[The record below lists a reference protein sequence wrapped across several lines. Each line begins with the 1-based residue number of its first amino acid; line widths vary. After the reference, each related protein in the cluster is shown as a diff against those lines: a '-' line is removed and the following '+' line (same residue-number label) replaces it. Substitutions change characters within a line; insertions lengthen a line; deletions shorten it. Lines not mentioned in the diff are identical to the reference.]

1 MKISSTLLRNI
12 LWMIFS
18 LVITATILG
27 SFTYLYLDSQLPDVD
42 ALKEVQLPVPLR
54 VYTSDG
60 QLLAEFGEIS
70 RNPVPYNQVP
80 PLLVKALLATEDQR
94 FFEHSGVDVF
104 GLMRATG
111 ELLLTGTKSQGGS
124 TITMQVARNFYL
136 TRKKTFIRKITEIL
150 LSLKIERE
158 LSKEQIL
165 ELYLNKIYLGNRAYG
180 VDAAAQVYYG
190 KPLGQLTLPE
200 LAMIAGLP
208 KAPSTINPLANP
220 IAAKD
225 RRDHVLARMHDLG
238 EINDKTYQAAISAPL
253 TATYHGPEVPVHAP
267 YVAEM
272 VRDMMIT
279 SFGDDAYSKG
289 YSVYTTINSQ
299 QQQAGN
305 QALRNALLA
314 YDKRHGYRGAEHNL
328 GAYSAPKMQKWQTEL
343 SRMPSINY
351 LQPAAVIS
359 VADKS
364 ITALLNTGGMIT
376 LPWQGLA
383 WAAPEQKNGWPG
395 RAPKSAHDIVK
406 VGDIIRV
413 QQQNNIWQ
421 LAQVPQVEGA
431 LIALAPQTGA
441 ISALVGGF
449 DFRKS
454 KFNRVTQAQRQPGSG
469 FKPFIYAAA
478 LAKGFTLASEF
489 NNAPLVFTVPG
500 QAKLWRPQNDDHS
513 FGGPTRLR
521 FALAQSINLVSVRVL
536 QAIGVPYAIS
546 YIERFGFDKK
556 QLPANLTLALG
567 TADVTPLQMARG
579 YAVFANGGY
588 RINPFVIDHITNNQ
602 GQTVYQAQPKA
613 ACENNCDD
621 ANADSSQGSGR
632 YAPRAIPVQTAFLMT
647 SALLSVTKN
656 GTGYM
661 VDQQLGRSDLAG
673 KTGTTNDNIDTW
685 FTGFNS
691 DIVASTWVGFD
702 QPSSVHEFGSRA
714 ALPMWIDFMKVALAG
729 KAEHTLAIPA
739 GIVTAQIDQI
749 TGLLAPA
756 GDPNAMPEYFRND
769 TVPQQQTP
777 PVVAGAPGAAVNNS
791 EPLF

>member
-1 MKISSTLLRNI
+1 MKITSGILRSI
-12 LWMIFS
+12 LWMLFS
-18 LVITATILG
+18 LLITATILG
-27 SFTYLYLDSQLPDVD
+27 SFTYLYLDSQLPDVQ
-42 ALKEVQLPVPLR
+42 ALKDVQLPVPLR

-70 RNPVPYNQVP
+70 RNPVPFKQVP
-80 PLLVKALLATEDQR
+80 PMLVKAILATEDQR
-94 FFEHSGVDVF
+94 FFEHSGVDIF
-104 GLMRATG
+104 GLLRATG

-136 TRKKTFIRKITEIL
+136 TRKKTFIRKLTEIL

-190 KPLGQLTLPE
+190 KPLNQLTLPE

-225 RRDHVLARMHDLG
+225 RRDHVLTRMHDLG
-238 EINDKTYQAAISAPL
+238 EINDKTYHAAINTPL
-253 TATYHGPEVPVHAP
+253 AASYHGPTVPVHAP

-299 QQQAGN
+299 QQEAAN

-314 YDKRHGYRGAEHNL
+314 YDRRHGYRGPEHNIGPYAAANL
-328 GAYSAPKMQKWQTEL
+328 PKWEIILT
-343 SRMPSINY
+343 RIPSING
-351 LQPAAVIS
+351 LQPAAVTSIDEKS
-359 VADKS
+359 V
-364 ITALLNTGGMIT
+364 TALLSNGTQIII
-376 LPWQGLA
+376 PWQGLS
-383 WAAPEQKNGWPG
+383 WASPQQKSGWPG
-395 RAPKSAHDIVK
+395 RAPKTASDILK
-406 VGDIIRV
+406 VGAIIRV
-413 QQQNNIWQ
+413 QPQNGSWQ
-421 LAQVPQVEGA
+421 LAQIPRIEGA
-431 LIALAPQTGA
+431 LIALAPQTGG
-441 ISALVGGF
+441 ITALVGGF

-500 QAKLWRPQNDDHS
+500 QDKLWRPQNDDHT

-521 FALAQSINLVSVRVL
+521 YALAQSINLVSVRVL
-536 QAIGVPYAIS
+536 QAIGVPYAIA
-546 YIERFGFDKK
+546 YAERFGFDKK
-556 QLPANLTLALG
+556 QLPDNLTLALG
-567 TADVTPLQMARG
+567 TADVTPLQMARA

-588 RINPFVIDHITNNQ
+588 RINPYVIDHITDNQ
-602 GQTVYQAQPKA
+602 EKTVYQSQPKT
-613 ACENNCDD
+613 ACVNNCNDI
-621 ANADSSQGSGR
+621 NEDSSQGSSQ
-632 YAPRAIPVQTAFLMT
+632 YAPRSVPIQVAFLMT
-647 SALLSVTKN
+647 SALQSVTKN
-656 GTGYM
+656 GTGYA
-661 VDQQLGRSDLAG
+661 VASLGRSDLAG

-691 DIVASTWVGFD
+691 DVVASTWVGFD
-702 QPSSVHEFGSRA
+702 QPESVHEFGSKA

-729 KAEHTLAIPA
+729 KAEHTLPIPA
-739 GIVTAQIDQI
+739 GIVTAQIDSA
-749 TGLLAPA
+749 TGLLAPS
-756 GDPNAMPEYFRND
+756 GDPNAMTEYFRSD
-769 TVPQQQTP
+769 TVPQQQAP
-777 PVVAGAPGAAVNNS
+777 PVVNGAPGNNTTSS